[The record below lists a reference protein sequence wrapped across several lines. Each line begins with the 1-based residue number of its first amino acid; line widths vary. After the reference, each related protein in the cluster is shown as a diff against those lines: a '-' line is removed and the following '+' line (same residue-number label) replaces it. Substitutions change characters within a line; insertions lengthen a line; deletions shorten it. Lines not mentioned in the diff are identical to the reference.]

1 VRVIVNHEQE
11 LNQMKEI
18 FKEMLLEHIDA
29 RTYHMQSDKT
39 YVFGWL
45 LGDPILASTTELEQ
59 MYLERMLNLLVVC
72 GETEVEI
79 AGLDEEGRTL
89 YQRIV

>member
-1 VRVIVNHEQE
+1 
-11 LNQMKEI
+11 MKENI
-18 FKEMLLEHIDA
+18 REMLREHTDA

-45 LGDPILASTTELEQ
+45 LGEPILASTTELEQ

-79 AGLDEEGRTL
+79 VGLDEEGRTL

>member
-1 VRVIVNHEQE
+1 
-11 LNQMKEI
+11 MKENI
-18 FKEMLLEHIDA
+18 REMLLEHINA
-29 RTYHMQSDKT
+29 RVYHMQCDET

-45 LGDPILASTTELEQ
+45 LGEPILASTTELEQ
-59 MYLERMLNLLVVC
+59 MYLERMLNLLIVC